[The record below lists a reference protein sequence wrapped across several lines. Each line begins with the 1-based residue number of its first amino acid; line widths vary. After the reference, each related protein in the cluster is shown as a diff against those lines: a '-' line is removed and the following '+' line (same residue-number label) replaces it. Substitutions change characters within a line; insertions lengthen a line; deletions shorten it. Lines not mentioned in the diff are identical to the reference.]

1 LREAR
6 DHVKRSPSWLRHAG
20 VGVELAAAVAGFTLV
35 GYWID
40 RHFGSA
46 PWGMIVGLALGLV
59 GGLYNLVRESL
70 AAAKEARAED
80 QQRRAERAAPPETP
94 GAPGA
99 PRAIDPP

>member
-1 LREAR
+1 MREAR

-20 VGVELAAAVAGFTLV
+20 VGLELAGAVAGFTLV

-46 PWGMIVGLALGLV
+46 PWGLLVGLALGLI

-70 AAAKEARAED
+70 AAAKEASAED
-80 QQRRAERAAPPETP
+80 QERRAERAAHPETP
-94 GAPGA
+94 GAPKA
-99 PRAIDPP
+99 PREIDPP

>member
-20 VGVELAAAVAGFTLV
+20 VGVELAAAVAGFTLI

-46 PWGMIVGLALGLV
+46 PWGLIVGLALGLV
-59 GGLYNLVRESL
+59 GGMYNLVRESL

-80 QQRRAERAAPPETP
+80 EENRAARGAQP
-94 GAPGA
+94 GAPGG
-99 PRAIDPP
+99 IDEP